1 MGSSAGN
8 EQQPNRRERL
18 RQELTGEIVAI
29 GRRQLA
35 EGGPS
40 AVSWRGIAKEVG
52 MNPASLYTYVDG
64 IDDLFTRI
72 LLDSFGDLAAH
83 VAAAAEVDGPIADRL
98 LATCLAYREWAVANP
113 QRFNLIFTDQIP
125 GYAAPPGGPTVE
137 AEMAVG
143 APFLRLVGELQG
155 RATPLDVAAFMELP
169 VAERSRLFAPFA
181 ALHGFVSLEINN
193 HAPFGDNAEMLRL
206 HLLSLLD
213 SLRPAGLDRAPT
225 DGGAARDT
233 VDSGTADH
241 EHEEH
246 GR

>member
-1 MGSSAGN
+1 MGSTTSTEN
-8 EQQPNRRERL
+8 EQPPNRRERL
-18 RQELTGEIVAI
+18 RQELTGEIVTI

-52 MNPASLYTYVDG
+52 MNPASLYTYVNG

-72 LLDSFGDLAAH
+72 LLDAFGDLAAH
-83 VAAAAEVDGPIADRL
+83 VAAAAEGDGRPLEERL
-98 LATCLAYREWAVANP
+98 LTTCLAYREWALANP

-143 APFLRLVGELQG
+143 APFLRLVGELIG
-155 RATPLDVAAFMELP
+155 RPEPLDVAAFMELP
-169 VAERSRLFAPFA
+169 VAERARLFAPYA
-181 ALHGFVSLEINN
+181 ALHGFVMLEVNH
-193 HAPFGDNAEMLRL
+193 HAPFGDNGEMLRL
-206 HLLSLLD
+206 HLLALLD

-225 DGGAARDT
+225 DPED
-233 VDSGTADH
+233 

>member
-1 MGSSAGN
+1 
-8 EQQPNRRERL
+8 
-18 RQELTGEIVAI
+18 
-29 GRRQLA
+29 
-35 EGGPS
+35 
-40 AVSWRGIAKEVG
+40 
-52 MNPASLYTYVDG
+52 MNPASLYTYVNG

-72 LLDSFGDLAAH
+72 LLDSFGDLASH
-83 VAAAAEVDGPIADRL
+83 VAAAAEGDGTIEDRL
-98 LATCLAYREWAVANP
+98 LATCLAYRAWAVANP

-125 GYAAPPGGPTVE
+125 GYAAPPGGPTVA

-155 RATPLDVAAFMELP
+155 HRSGPLDVPAFMELP
-169 VAERSRLFAPFA
+169 LAERARLFAPFA

-193 HAPFGDNAEMLRL
+193 HAPFGDNEAMLRL
-206 HLLSLLD
+206 HLLALLD

-225 DGGAARDT
+225 DTPTDGEPTEG
-233 VDSGTADH
+233 

>member
-1 MGSSAGN
+1 MASSTGN
-8 EQQPNRRERL
+8 EQPNRRERL

-40 AVSWRGIAKEVG
+40 AVNWRGIAKEVG
-52 MNPASLYTYVDG
+52 MNPASLYTYVNG

-72 LLDSFGDLAAH
+72 LLDAFGDLAAH
-83 VAAAAEVDGPIADRL
+83 VAAVAGDGAAGSIEERL
-98 LATCLAYREWAVANP
+98 LATCLAYRAWAVANP

-155 RATPLDVAAFMELP
+155 RPEPLDVAGFLELSTS
-169 VAERSRLFAPFA
+169 ERARLFAPYA
-181 ALHGFVSLEINN
+181 ALHGFVMLEINN

-225 DGGAARDT
+225 DGI
-233 VDSGTADH
+233 TAHSSTTDH

>member
-1 MGSSAGN
+1 MASSPGAD
-8 EQQPNRRERL
+8 QPNRRERL
-18 RQELTGEIVAI
+18 RRELTSEIVAI

-35 EGGPS
+35 DGGPT

-52 MNPASLYTYVDG
+52 MNPASLYTYVNG

-83 VAAAAEVDGPIADRL
+83 VAAAAEGDGTIEDRL
-98 LATCLAYREWAVANP
+98 LATCLAYRAWAVANP

-125 GYAAPPGGPTVE
+125 GYAAPPGGPTVA

-143 APFLRLVGELQG
+143 APFLRLAGELQG
-155 RATPLDVAAFMELP
+155 RAAPLDVAAFLDLP
-169 VAERSRLFAPFA
+169 LAERSRLFAPFA

-206 HLLSLLD
+206 HLLALLD
-213 SLRPAGLDRAPT
+213 SLRPAGLDRATIDTPTGGEPT
-225 DGGAARDT
+225 DG
-233 VDSGTADH
+233 

>member
-1 MGSSAGN
+1 MAPP
-8 EQQPNRRERL
+8 ERDQPNRRERL

-52 MNPASLYTYVDG
+52 MNPASLYTYVNG

-83 VAAAAEVDGPIADRL
+83 VAAAAEGEGANGGTIEDRL
-98 LATCLAYREWAVANP
+98 LDTCLAYRAWAVANP

-125 GYAAPPGGPTVE
+125 GYAAPPGGPTVA

-155 RATPLDVAAFMELP
+155 RAAPLDIVAFLDLP

-193 HAPFGDNAEMLRL
+193 HAPFGDNEEMLRL
-206 HLLSLLD
+206 HLLALLD

-225 DGGAARDT
+225 DTPTDT
-233 VDSGTADH
+233 
-241 EHEEH
+241 EEEH